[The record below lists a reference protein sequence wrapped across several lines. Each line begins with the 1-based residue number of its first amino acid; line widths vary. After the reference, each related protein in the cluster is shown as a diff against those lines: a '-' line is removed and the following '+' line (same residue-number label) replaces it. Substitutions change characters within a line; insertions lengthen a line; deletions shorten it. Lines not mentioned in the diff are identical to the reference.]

1 MAAVEIKVNNPHA
14 NLEKTINSKES
25 PAKAKTKILEEDEGK
40 QFKTDHLEKAPKP
53 NPSHVSSTATAKPEA
68 PPLTSNSRAGKHDG
82 RPKLIGA
89 ISKMGMILK
98 LYCNLIP
105 MNMK

>member
-1 MAAVEIKVNNPHA
+1 MAAVEIKENNPHA

-40 QFKTDHLEKAPKP
+40 QFKTDHLEKLPKL
-53 NPSHVSSTATAKPEA
+53 NPSHAGSTAADKPDT
-68 PPLTSNSRAGKHDG
+68 PPLSSKSRAGKHDG

-89 ISKMGMILK
+89 ISKDKDDIETVL
-98 LYCNLIP
+98 
-105 MNMK
+105 

>member
-40 QFKTDHLEKAPKP
+40 QFKTDNLEKLSKP
-53 NPSHVSSTATAKPEA
+53 NLSHVDGTAADKPDT
-68 PPLTSNSRAGKHDG
+68 PPLGSKSRAGKHDG

-89 ISKMGMILK
+89 TSKNGDAFETVL
-98 LYCNLIP
+98 
-105 MNMK
+105 

>member
-1 MAAVEIKVNNPHA
+1 MAAVEIKVSNPHA
-14 NLEKTINSKES
+14 NLENTINSKES

-53 NPSHVSSTATAKPEA
+53 NPSHVSSTATAKPET

-82 RPKLIGA
+82 RTKLIGA
-89 ISKMGMILK
+89 ISKDGDDIETIL
-98 LYCNLIP
+98 
-105 MNMK
+105 